1 MECGLAMFLVVAM
14 HFFVD
19 TGAFSSGS
27 CKARGFG
34 YYPVCV
40 PPKSSLVLGRLIPA
54 IFQVY
59 FERGGNDPMCRYP
72 MDVLAGAEFDWI
84 TVSHPLTY

>member
-27 CKARGFG
+27 GKARGFG
-34 YYPVCV
+34 YFPVCV

-59 FERGGNDPMCRYP
+59 LN
-72 MDVLAGAEFDWI
+72 VAGTILCFVIRWRCSQALN
-84 TVSHPLTY
+84 LTGLL